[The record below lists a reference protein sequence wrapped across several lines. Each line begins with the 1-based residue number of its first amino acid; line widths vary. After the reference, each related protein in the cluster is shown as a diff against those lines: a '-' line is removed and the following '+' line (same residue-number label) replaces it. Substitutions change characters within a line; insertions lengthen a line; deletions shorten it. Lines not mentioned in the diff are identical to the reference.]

1 MNGNNLKDRV
11 NTAAR
16 IRQIRE
22 DAGLTQEAFA
32 ELIGISLSGYKKIES
47 GENQISLNNLR
58 ELARAVQVSTDYILL
73 GKKEEYGTVWDQII
87 NYPDS
92 DKMFLLVKLLFYFAG
107 TKNSAFYLREEQGS
121 IDKTILRVME
131 SLKEYSEK

>member
-58 ELARAVQVSTDYILL
+58 ELARALQVSTDYILL

-87 NYPDS
+87 NYPD
-92 DKMFLLVKLLFYFAG
+92 
-107 TKNSAFYLREEQGS
+107 
-121 IDKTILRVME
+121 
-131 SLKEYSEK
+131 

>member
-58 ELARAVQVSTDYILL
+58 ELARALQVSTDYILL

-92 DKMFLLVKLLFYFAG
+92 DKMFLMVKLLFYFAG

>member
-58 ELARAVQVSTDYILL
+58 DLARALQVSTDYILL
-73 GKKEEYGTVWDQII
+73 GKKEESGTVWEQII

>member
-47 GENQISLNNLR
+47 AENQISLNNLR
-58 ELARAVQVSTDYILL
+58 KLSRALQVSTDYILL
-73 GKKEEYGTVWDQII
+73 GKKEEYGTVWDQIM

-92 DKMFLLVKLLFYFAG
+92 DKMFLLIKLLFYFSG

-121 IDKTILRVME
+121 IDRTILRVME
-131 SLKEYSEK
+131 SLKEYNEK

>member
-58 ELARAVQVSTDYILL
+58 ELARALQVSTDYILL

>member
-47 GENQISLNNLR
+47 AENQISLNNLR
-58 ELARAVQVSTDYILL
+58 KLARALQVSTDYILL
-73 GKKEEYGTVWDQII
+73 GKKEEYGTVWDQIM

-92 DKMFLLVKLLFYFAG
+92 DKMFLLIKLLFYFSG

-121 IDKTILRVME
+121 IDRTILRVME
-131 SLKEYSEK
+131 SLKEYNEK

>member
-58 ELARAVQVSTDYILL
+58 ELARALQVSTDYILL

-92 DKMFLLVKLLFYFAG
+92 DKMFLLVKLLFYIAG

>member
-32 ELIGISLSGYKKIES
+32 ELIGLSLSGYKKIES
-47 GENQISLNNLR
+47 AENQISLNNLR
-58 ELARAVQVSTDYILL
+58 KLSRALQVSTDYILL
-73 GKKEEYGTVWDQII
+73 GKKEEYGTVWDQIM

-92 DKMFLLVKLLFYFAG
+92 DKMFLLIKLLFYFSG

-121 IDKTILRVME
+121 IDRTILRVME
-131 SLKEYSEK
+131 SLKEYNEK

>member
-58 ELARAVQVSTDYILL
+58 ELARALQVSILL